1 MRRFD
6 SGKVQNQLLNQLE
19 RQEKNVA
26 FQRDRFLKFKLPEIC
41 NRLGQALL
49 MDKVIEMENP
59 AGLNALLEQ
68 GLQKLLRL
76 SEFDYKY
83 FVAPLRDL
91 IAKPNPI
98 SLFITQY
105 ILETV
110 IQDPAVVDIFGT
122 DQEIYKVVNKVI
134 SQINQKFEKAEEEI
148 LEQLSH
154 NKTLTAGSRE
164 YDIALDQLVRKKL
177 GEPQKM

>member
-1 MRRFD
+1 MRRFV
-6 SGKVQNQLLNQLE
+6 SGKVQDQLLNQLE
-19 RQEKNVA
+19 RKEKKVA

-41 NRLGQALL
+41 NRLSQSLL
-49 MDKVIEMENP
+49 MDKVVEIENP
-59 AGLNALLEQ
+59 GNLNTLLEQ
-68 GLQKLLRL
+68 GLQKMLRM

-83 FVAPLRDL
+83 FIAPIRDL
-91 IAKPNPI
+91 ITKPNPI

-110 IQDPAVVDIFGT
+110 TQDPAVVDVFGT

-134 SQINQKFEKAEEEI
+134 STINQKFEKTEEEI

-154 NKTLTAGSRE
+154 NKSLTPGSRE
-164 YDIALDQLVRKKL
+164 YDIALDQLVRKRL
-177 GEPQKM
+177 GDPQKA

>member
-41 NRLGQALL
+41 SRLGQALL
-49 MDKVIEMENP
+49 MDKVVEMENP

-83 FVAPLRDL
+83 FIAPLRDL

-110 IQDPAVVDIFGT
+110 IQDPAVVDVFGT

-134 SQINQKFEKAEEEI
+134 SQINQKFEKTEEEI

-154 NKTLTAGSRE
+154 NKSLTPGSRE
-164 YDIALDQLVRKKL
+164 YDIALDQLVRKRL
-177 GEPQKM
+177 GEPQKV

>member
-6 SGKVQNQLLNQLE
+6 SGKVQDQLLNQLE
-19 RQEKNVA
+19 RKEKKVA

-41 NRLGQALL
+41 NRLSQSLL
-49 MDKVIEMENP
+49 MDKVVEIENP
-59 AGLNALLEQ
+59 GNLNTLLEQ
-68 GLQKLLRL
+68 GLQKMQRM

-83 FVAPLRDL
+83 FIAPIRDL

-110 IQDPAVVDIFGT
+110 TQDPAVVDVFGT

-134 SQINQKFEKAEEEI
+134 STINQKFEKTEEEI

-154 NKTLTAGSRE
+154 NKSLTPGSRE
-164 YDIALDQLVRKKL
+164 YDIALDQLVRKRL
-177 GEPQKM
+177 GDPQKA